1 MPTGTVNF
9 RHFILGLLSQQPRSG
24 YDIKRLL
31 KSLAWLIDGP
41 SFGNIYS
48 TLHALLEEGLLSV
61 EVVPHHNKPSRK
73 VYSITEAGR
82 QTWQEWADQPVVPAN
97 SLKAFLMRLSL
108 ANSFSSARLIEH
120 LQQRQARVAAH
131 YAALTES
138 VEMLAERSDVQ
149 HLTLDYGLALAAA
162 ELAWLD
168 STLDRLMQQPL
179 PVEAL
184 PGT

>member
-31 KSLAWLIDGP
+31 KRLAWLIDGP

-48 TLHALLEEGLLSV
+48 TLHALLKEGLVSV

-73 VYSITEAGR
+73 VYSITEMGR
-82 QTWQEWADQPVVPAN
+82 RAWNEWADQPVAPAT

-108 ANSFSSARLIEH
+108 AGSFSSECLIAH
-120 LQQRQARVAAH
+120 LRQRQARVAAH
-131 YAALTES
+131 YAALTEIP
-138 VEMLAERSDVQ
+138 ERPAESPEIQ
-149 HLTLDYGLALAAA
+149 HLMLDYGLALAAA

-179 PVEAL
+179 SVEASQ
-184 PGT
+184 GT